1 VKGALLLDVVI
12 RKSSAILELLPGEDQ
27 SLLVGRDPF
36 LVLDFGLDILNR
48 VAGLDLEGDGL
59 AGQSLH
65 KDLHPAA
72 ESQDQVKG
80 ALLLD
85 VVIRKS
91 SAILELLPG
100 EDQSLLV
107 GRDPFLVLDFGFD
120 VLNRV
125 TGLNLQGDGFAGQS
139 LHEDLHTAAESEDEM
154 EGAFLLDVVIG
165 KSSAVLELL
174 PGEDESLLVGRDP
187 FLVLDLGLDILDGV
201 TGLDLEG
208 DGLAGQS
215 LDKDLHAATESEDQ
229 VKGALLLDVVVRQ
242 SPAVLELLP
251 GEDQPLL
258 VGRNALF
265 VLDLGLDVLNG
276 VAGLNFEGDG
286 LASQSLHKYLHL
298 GFC

>member
-1 VKGALLLDVVI
+1 MTVKSSISATESEDEMEGRLLLDVVV
-12 RKSSAILELLPGEDQ
+12 RESSAVFQLLPGENQ
-27 SLLVGRDPF
+27 SLLVRRNPF
-36 LVLDFGLDILNR
+36 LVLDFGLDILNG
-48 VAGLDLEGDGL
+48 VTGLNLEGDGL
-59 AGQSLH
+59 AGQSLD

-72 ESQDQVKG
+72 ESEDQVKG

-91 SAILELLPG
+91 PAI
-100 EDQSLLV
+100 
-107 GRDPFLVLDFGFD
+107 
-120 VLNRV
+120 
-125 TGLNLQGDGFAGQS
+125 
-139 LHEDLHTAAESEDEM
+139 
-154 EGAFLLDVVIG
+154 
-165 KSSAVLELL
+165 LELL

-242 SPAVLELLP
+242 SPTVLELLP

-276 VAGLNFEGDG
+276 VAGLNLEGDG
-286 LASQSLHKYLHL
+286 LASQSLHEDLHL